1 MSPRHASTITLEHV
15 LLALLDQRPM
25 HGYELY
31 QELCG
36 LKGISQV
43 WNIKQGLLYAILDK
57 LEDRGLLSSHL
68 VQGETYPPRKDFQ
81 LTEAGKASLQTW
93 LKTPVRRARDVRQEF
108 LAKLIVA
115 HRYGISQVLELIH
128 VQEQACQTWIDELQM
143 NAPLLNKENMDEWF
157 VYSFRLNREQGAL
170 QWLKMC
176 ELEIEHLLEEV

>member
-1 MSPRHASTITLEHV
+1 
-15 LLALLDQRPM
+15 
-25 HGYELY
+25 
-31 QELCG
+31 
-36 LKGISQV
+36 
-43 WNIKQGLLYAILDK
+43 LDK

-128 VQEQACQTWIDELQM
+128 VQEQACQSWIDELQT

-176 ELEIEHLLEEV
+176 ELEIEHLLEQV